1 MTLHP
6 LLRRLVSAVIPAV
19 VPAVLCLLAAI
30 VATWPLLPSLAR
42 ALPLGTEHE
51 ATVPVF
57 NLWTLWWDAD
67 RVPHG
72 LLGLWNAPIFHP
84 LEGTF
89 TFSEPM
95 ILQGVA
101 LSPLW
106 WLGAP
111 PAAIYNLAI
120 LCTLACNGL
129 ATRSLARA
137 LGAPRGAALLAA
149 LAGVTLP
156 YTAKVLGVLPVLPLF
171 GTIWALAA
179 LVRFG
184 EKGGWRP
191 AALAVLS
198 FAAQFLAGEQMAL
211 LSLPFLLLAGLVAL
225 AEQKFRVRS
234 IATLGALAILGALVL
249 APVAGTVSSFHE
261 KYGFTRSEEIVAALS
276 AQPRDFTTRPS
287 SSRFAF
293 PPREDSY
300 VGDTGG
306 LFPGFLL
313 LGLGAAGAW
322 LGWYQGERQKE
333 RRLWILFLLA
343 CAVGGGLLALGL
355 NLKIGDWRPFASLR
369 DVVPGLRTL
378 RSPFR
383 AVAISQAVLAALAAL
398 ALARLASWRGKTGQT
413 LALALGVLAA
423 TENLASP
430 GVLAPT
436 PATPRTAWTTWLR
449 QQPGKLIV
457 AHVPLPA
464 GLHVSDYEMEA
475 WRMFAQIDHHRP
487 LLNGYSGY
495 FPTGYGTFQMDM
507 DQNFPSDRLLCMMAL
522 GMGVNTLVLDR
533 PYLEE
538 RRALFESESLQGF
551 FSPGYSDDK
560 VVIVHLSPPP
570 EACGAAP
577 TDPGI

>member
-1 MTLHP
+1 MTHHR
-6 LLRRLVSAVIPAV
+6 LLDRLVP
-19 VPAVLCLLAAI
+19 PVLCLLAAI
-30 VATWPLLPSLAR
+30 VATWPLLPAIAS

-51 ATVPVF
+51 ATVPLF

-72 LLGLWNAPIFHP
+72 FLGLWNAPIFHP

-95 ILQGVA
+95 LLQGVT

-106 WLGAP
+106 WMGAR

-120 LCTLACNGL
+120 LWTLVCNGL

-137 LGAPRGAALLAA
+137 LSVPRGAALLAA

-179 LVRFG
+179 LIRFG
-184 EKGGWRP
+184 EQGGWRP

-211 LSLPFLLLAGLVAL
+211 LSLPFLILAGLVAL
-225 AEQKFRVRS
+225 TEQRFRARP

-249 APVAGTVSSFHE
+249 SPIAGTVSSFHE

-276 AQPRDFTTRPS
+276 AQARDFTTRPS
-287 SSRFAF
+287 SSRLAF
-293 PPREDSY
+293 PPRENSY

-322 LGWYQGERQKE
+322 LGWRQGE
-333 RRLWILFLLA
+333 RRLWIVFLLV

-355 NLKIGDWRPFASLR
+355 NLRIGDWRPFASLR
-369 DVVPGLRTL
+369 EVVPGLRTL

-398 ALARLASWRGKTGQT
+398 ALARLASWRGSTGRI

-423 TENLASP
+423 AENLASP
-430 GVLAPT
+430 GVLVPT
-436 PATPRTAWTTWLR
+436 PATPRTAWTSWLR
-449 QQPGKLIV
+449 EQPGKLIV
-457 AHVPLPA
+457 AHVPLPR
-464 GLHVSDYEMEA
+464 GLHVSDYEVEA

-495 FPTGYGTFQMDM
+495 FPSGYGTFQVDM
-507 DQNFPSDRLLCMMAL
+507 DQNFPSDRLLCMMAF

-538 RRALFESESLQGF
+538 RRALFESVSLRGF
-551 FSPGYSDDK
+551 FRPGYSDPG
-560 VVIVHLSPPP
+560 VVIVRLSPPP
-570 EACGAAP
+570 AACGIP
-577 TDPGI
+577 PS

>member
-1 MTLHP
+1 MTVPRLHRLAP
-6 LLRRLVSAVIPAV
+6 LVF
-19 VPAVLCLLAAI
+19 CLLAAI
-30 VATWPLLPSLAR
+30 AATWPLLPSISS

-51 ATVPVF
+51 ATVPLF

-72 LLGLWNAPIFHP
+72 FQGLWKAPIFHP

-89 TFSEPM
+89 TFSEPLL
-95 ILQGVA
+95 LQGAV

-106 WLGAP
+106 WMGAP

-120 LCTLACNGL
+120 LFTLVCNGL

-137 LGAPRGAALLAA
+137 LGAPPGAALLAA

-184 EKGGWRP
+184 KEGGWRP

-198 FAAQFLAGEQMAL
+198 FAVQFLTGQQMAL
-211 LSLPFLLLAGLVAL
+211 LSLPFLLLAGLTAL
-225 AEQKFRVRS
+225 AEQRFRARS
-234 IATLGALAILGALVL
+234 TATLGALAVLGALVL
-249 APVAGTVSSFHE
+249 SPIAGTVSSFHE
-261 KYGFTRSEEIVAALS
+261 KYEFKRSEEVVAALS
-276 AQPRDFTTRPS
+276 AQARDFTTRPS
-287 SSRFAF
+287 SSRLAF
-293 PPREDSY
+293 PPREDTY
-300 VGDTGG
+300 AGDTGG

-322 LGWYQGERQKE
+322 LGWRQGE
-333 RRLWILFLLA
+333 RRLWIACLLVCVA
-343 CAVGGGLLALGL
+343 GGGLLALGL
-355 NLKIGDWRPFASLR
+355 NLQIGDWRPFATLR
-369 DVVPGLRTL
+369 EAVPGFRTL

-383 AVAISQAVLAALAAL
+383 AAAISQAALAALAAL
-398 ALARLASWRGKTGQT
+398 ALAHLASWRGRAGRI

-430 GVLAPT
+430 GVLVTT
-436 PATPRTAWTTWLR
+436 PATPRTAWTSWLR
-449 QQPGKLIV
+449 EQPGNLIV
-457 AHVPLPA
+457 AHVPLPR
-464 GLHVSDYEMEA
+464 GLHVSDYEMDT
-475 WRMFAQIDHHRP
+475 WRMFAQIDHQRP

-495 FPTGYGTFQMDM
+495 FPSGYGTFQVDM
-507 DQNFPSDRLLCMMAL
+507 DQNFPSERLLCMMAF
-522 GMGVNTLVLDR
+522 GFGVNTLILDR

-538 RRALFESESLQGF
+538 RRALFESDSLRGF
-551 FSPGYSDDK
+551 FGPGYSDPK
-560 VVIVHLSPPP
+560 VVIVRLSPPP
-570 EACGAAP
+570 EACNAP
-577 TDPGI
+577 PA

>member
-6 LLRRLVSAVIPAV
+6 WLRRLGPL
-19 VPAVLCLLAAI
+19 VLCLLAA
-30 VATWPLLPSLAR
+30 VAATWPLLPSIAGV
-42 ALPLGTEHE
+42 LPLGTEHE
-51 ATVPVF
+51 ATVPLF

-72 LLGLWNAPIFHP
+72 FAGLWTAPIFHP
-84 LEGTF
+84 MEGTF
-89 TFSEPM
+89 TFSEPLL
-95 ILQGVA
+95 LQGVA

-106 WLGAP
+106 WMGAP

-120 LCTLACNGL
+120 LGTLVCNGL

-211 LSLPFLLLAGLVAL
+211 LSLPFLLLAGLTAV
-225 AEQKFRVRS
+225 AEQRFRARA
-234 IATLGALAILGALVL
+234 IAALGALAILGAIVL
-249 APVAGTVSSFHE
+249 APIARTVSSFHE
-261 KYGFTRSEEIVAALS
+261 KYGLTRSEEVVAALS
-276 AQPRDFTTRPS
+276 AQPGDFATRPA
-287 SSRFAF
+287 SSRLAF

-300 VGDTGG
+300 QGDTGG

-322 LGWYQGERQKE
+322 LGWRQGE
-333 RRLWILFLLA
+333 RRLWIGCLLV
-343 CAVGGGLLALGL
+343 CAAGGGLLALGL
-355 NLKIGDWRPFASLR
+355 HLRIGDWRPFASLR
-369 DVVPGLRTL
+369 EVVPGLRTL

-398 ALARLASWRGKTGQT
+398 ALARLASWRGNTGRI

-423 TENLASP
+423 IENLASP
-430 GVLAPT
+430 GVLVPT
-436 PATPRTAWTTWLR
+436 PATPRTAWTSWLR
-449 QQPGKLIV
+449 KQPGKLIV
-457 AHVPLPA
+457 AHVPLPR
-464 GLHVSDYEMEA
+464 GLHVSDYEVET

-495 FPTGYGTFQMDM
+495 FPSGYGTFQVDM
-507 DQNFPSDRLLCMMAL
+507 DQNFPSDRLLCMMAF
-522 GMGVNTLVLDR
+522 GMGVNTLILDR

-538 RRALFESESLQGF
+538 RRALFESDSLRGF
-551 FSPGYSDDK
+551 FSPGYGDDPK
-560 VVIVHLSPPP
+560 VMIVRLNPPP
-570 EACGAAP
+570 EACGAP
-577 TDPGI
+577 PS

>member
-6 LLRRLVSAVIPAV
+6 ALRRLVPF
-19 VPAVLCLLAAI
+19 VLCLLAAI
-30 VATWPLLPSLAR
+30 AATWPLLPSIAS

-51 ATVPVF
+51 ATVPLF

-72 LLGLWNAPIFHP
+72 LAGLWNAPIFHP
-84 LEGTF
+84 IEGTF
-89 TFSEPM
+89 TFSEPLL
-95 ILQGVA
+95 LQGVT

-106 WLGAP
+106 WMGMP

-120 LCTLACNGL
+120 LGTLICNGL
-129 ATRSLARA
+129 ATGSLARA
-137 LGAPRGAALLAA
+137 LGSPRGAALLAA

-225 AEQKFRVRS
+225 AEQRFRARS

-249 APVAGTVSSFHE
+249 SPIARTVSSFHE
-261 KYGFTRSEEIVAALS
+261 KYGFTRSEEVVAALS
-276 AQPRDFTTRPS
+276 ARGRDFTTRPG
-287 SSRFAF
+287 SSRLAF

-300 VGDTGG
+300 AGDTGG
-306 LFPGFLL
+306 LFPGLLL
-313 LGLGAAGAW
+313 LGLGVAGAW
-322 LGWYQGERQKE
+322 LGWRRGE
-333 RRLWILFLLA
+333 RRLWIACLLV
-343 CAVGGGLLALGL
+343 CAAGGGLLALGL
-355 NLKIGDWRPFASLR
+355 NLRIGDWRPFAGLR
-369 DVVPGLRTL
+369 EVVPGLRTL

-398 ALARLASWRGKTGQT
+398 ALARLASWRGSTGRI
-413 LALALGVLAA
+413 LALVLGALAA

-430 GVLAPT
+430 GVLVPT
-436 PATPRTAWTTWLR
+436 PATPRTAWTSWLR
-449 QQPGKLIV
+449 EQPGKLIV
-457 AHVPLPA
+457 AHVPLPR
-464 GLHVSDYEMEA
+464 GLHVSDYEVEA

-487 LLNGYSGY
+487 LHNGYSGY
-495 FPTGYGTFQMDM
+495 FPSGYGTYQMDM
-507 DQNFPSDRLLCMMAL
+507 DANFPSDRLLCMMAF

-538 RRALFESESLQGF
+538 RRALFESYSLQGF
-551 FSPGYSDDK
+551 FGPGYSDSR
-560 VVIVHLSPPP
+560 VVIVRLRPPP
-570 EACGAAP
+570 EACGIP
-577 TDPGI
+577 SW

>member
-1 MTLHP
+1 MTHHR
-6 LLRRLVSAVIPAV
+6 LLDRLVP
-19 VPAVLCLLAAI
+19 PVLCLLAAI
-30 VATWPLLPSLAR
+30 VATWPLLPSIAS

-51 ATVPVF
+51 ATVPLF
-57 NLWTLWWDAD
+57 NLWSLWWDAD

-95 ILQGVA
+95 LLQGIA

-106 WLGAP
+106 WLGVP

-120 LCTLACNGL
+120 LLTLALNGL

-137 LGAPRGAALLAA
+137 LGAPRGAALLVA

-179 LVRFG
+179 LIRFG
-184 EKGGWRP
+184 EEGGWRP

-198 FAAQFLAGEQMAL
+198 FAAQFLTGEQMAL
-211 LSLPFLLLAGLVAL
+211 LSFPFLLLAGLVAL
-225 AEQKFRVRS
+225 AEQRFRTRP

-249 APVAGTVSSFHE
+249 SPIARTASSFHE
-261 KYGFTRSEEIVAALS
+261 KYGFTRSEEVVAALS
-276 AQPRDFTTRPS
+276 AQPQDFTTRPA
-287 SSRFAF
+287 SSRIAF

-313 LGLGAAGAW
+313 LGLGVAGAW
-322 LGWYQGERQKE
+322 LGWRQGE
-333 RRLWILFLLA
+333 RRLWIVCLLA
-343 CAVGGGLLALGL
+343 CVAVGGLLALGL
-355 NLKIGDWRPFASLR
+355 NLRIGDWRPFASLR
-369 DVVPGLRTL
+369 EVVPGFRTL

-398 ALARLASWRGKTGQT
+398 ALARLASWRGNAGRI

-430 GVLAPT
+430 GVLAPV
-436 PATPRTAWTTWLR
+436 PATPRTAWTSWLR
-449 QQPGKLIV
+449 EQPGKLTV
-457 AHVPLPA
+457 AHVPLPR
-464 GLHVSDYEMEA
+464 GLHVSDYEVET

-495 FPTGYGTFQMDM
+495 FPSGYGTFQVDM
-507 DQNFPSDRLLCMMAL
+507 DQNFPSDRLLCMMAF

-538 RRALFESESLQGF
+538 RRALFESDSLRGF
-551 FSPGYSDDK
+551 FRPGYSDPG
-560 VVIVHLSPPP
+560 VVIVRLSPPP
-570 EACGAAP
+570 AACGVP
-577 TDPGI
+577 PS

>member
-1 MTLHP
+1 MTFDRLPH
-6 LLRRLVSAVIPAV
+6 RLVPF
-19 VPAVLCLLAAI
+19 VLCLLAAI
-30 VATWPLLPSLAR
+30 VATWPLLPSIAG

-51 ATVPVF
+51 ATVPLF
-57 NLWTLWWDAD
+57 NLWSLWWDAD

-72 LLGLWNAPIFHP
+72 FRGLWNAPIFNP

-95 ILQGVA
+95 LLQGVT

-106 WLGAP
+106 WTGAP

-120 LCTLACNGL
+120 LFTLACNGL

-184 EKGGWRP
+184 KEGGWRP

-198 FAAQFLAGEQMAL
+198 FAAQFLAGQQMAL

-225 AEQKFRVRS
+225 AEQRFRARS

-249 APVAGTVSSFHE
+249 SPIVRTVSSFHE
-261 KYGFTRSEEIVAALS
+261 KYGFTRSEQVVAALS

-287 SSRFAF
+287 SSRLAF
-293 PPREDSY
+293 PPRENSY
-300 VGDTGG
+300 AGDTGG

-322 LGWYQGERQKE
+322 LGWRQGE
-333 RRLWILFLLA
+333 RRLWIVCLLA
-343 CAVGGGLLALGL
+343 CAAGGGLLALGL
-355 NLKIGDWRPFASLR
+355 NLRIGDWRPFASLR
-369 DVVPGLRTL
+369 EVVPGLRTL

-398 ALARLASWRGKTGQT
+398 ALARLASWRGQAGRI

-423 TENLASP
+423 AENLASP
-430 GVLAPT
+430 GVLVPT
-436 PATPRTAWTTWLR
+436 PASPRTAWTSWLR
-449 QQPGKLIV
+449 EQPGKLKV
-457 AHVPLPA
+457 AHVPLPR
-464 GLHVSDYEMEA
+464 GLHVSDYEVET

-495 FPTGYGTFQMDM
+495 FPSGYGMFQGDM
-507 DQNFPSDRLLCMMAL
+507 DQNFPSDRLLCMMA
-522 GMGVNTLVLDR
+522 GMGVNTLILDR

-538 RRALFESESLQGF
+538 RRALFESDSLRGF
-551 FSPGYSDDK
+551 FGRGYSDPG
-560 VVIVHLSPPP
+560 VVIVRLSPPP
-570 EACGAAP
+570 GACGAP
-577 TDPGI
+577 PS

>member
-1 MTLHP
+1 MILHR
-6 LLRRLVSAVIPAV
+6 LLRGLVPS
-19 VPAVLCLLAAI
+19 VLCLLAAI
-30 VATWPLLPSLAR
+30 VATWPLLPSIAG

-51 ATVPVF
+51 ATVPLF
-57 NLWTLWWDAD
+57 NLWSLWWDAD

-72 LLGLWNAPIFHP
+72 FLGLWNAPIFHP

-95 ILQGVA
+95 LLQGVT

-106 WLGAP
+106 WMGAP

-120 LCTLACNGL
+120 LLTLVCNGL

-211 LSLPFLLLAGLVAL
+211 LGLPFLLLAGLVAL
-225 AEQKFRVRS
+225 AEQRFRVRP

-249 APVAGTVSSFHE
+249 SPIARTASSFHE
-261 KYGFTRSEEIVAALS
+261 KYGFSRSEEVVAALS

-287 SSRFAF
+287 SSRLAF

-300 VGDTGG
+300 LGDTGG

-313 LGLGAAGAW
+313 LGLGMAGAW
-322 LGWYQGERQKE
+322 LGWRRGE
-333 RRLWILFLLA
+333 RRLWIVCLLV
-343 CAVGGGLLALGL
+343 CAAGGGLLALGL
-355 NLKIGDWRPFASLR
+355 NLRIGDWRPFASLR
-369 DVVPGLRTL
+369 EVVPGLRTL

-383 AVAISQAVLAALAAL
+383 AVAISQAMLAALAAL
-398 ALARLASWRGKTGQT
+398 ALARLASWRGNAGRI
-413 LALALGVLAA
+413 LALVLGVLAA
-423 TENLASP
+423 AENLASP
-430 GVLAPT
+430 GVLVPT
-436 PATPRTAWTTWLR
+436 PATPRTAWTRWLR
-449 QQPGKLIV
+449 EQPGKLIV
-457 AHVPLPA
+457 AHVPLPR
-464 GLHVSDYEMEA
+464 GLHVSDYEVET

-495 FPTGYGTFQMDM
+495 FPSGYGTFQMDM
-507 DQNFPSDRLLCMMAL
+507 DQNFPSDRLLCMMAF
-522 GMGVNTLVLDR
+522 GMGVNTLILDR

-538 RRALFESESLQGF
+538 RRDLFESDSFQGF
-551 FSPGYSDDK
+551 FGPGYSDPE
-560 VVIVHLSPPP
+560 VVIVRLHPPP
-570 EACGAAP
+570 EACGAP
-577 TDPGI
+577 PS

>member
-1 MTLHP
+1 MTLDR
-6 LLRRLVSAVIPAV
+6 LLRSLVPF
-19 VPAVLCLLAAI
+19 VLCLLVAI
-30 VATWPLLPSLAR
+30 VATWPLLPSIAS

-51 ATVPVF
+51 ATVPLF
-57 NLWTLWWDAD
+57 NLWSLWWDAD

-72 LLGLWNAPIFHP
+72 FAGLWNAPIFHP

-95 ILQGVA
+95 LLLGVTF
-101 LSPLW
+101 SPLW
-106 WLGAP
+106 WMGTP

-120 LCTLACNGL
+120 LCILACNGL

-137 LGAPRGAALLAA
+137 LGAPSGAALLAA

-184 EKGGWRP
+184 KEGGWRF

-198 FAAQFLAGEQMAL
+198 FAAQFLAGQQMAL
-211 LSLPFLLLAGLVAL
+211 LSVPFLLLAGLAAL
-225 AEQKFRVRS
+225 AEQRFRVRS

-249 APVAGTVSSFHE
+249 SPIARTVSSFHE

-276 AQPRDFTTRPS
+276 AQARDFTTRPS
-287 SSRFAF
+287 SSRLAF
-293 PPREDSY
+293 PPREDSTA
-300 VGDTGG
+300 GDTGG

-313 LGLGAAGAW
+313 LGLAAAGAW
-322 LGWYQGERQKE
+322 LGWRQGE
-333 RRLWILFLLA
+333 RRLWIVCLLGCVA
-343 CAVGGGLLALGL
+343 MGGLLALGL

-369 DVVPGLRTL
+369 EVVPGLSTL

-398 ALARLASWRGKTGQT
+398 ALARLASWRGKTGRI

-430 GVLAPT
+430 GVLVPT
-436 PATPRTAWTTWLR
+436 PATPRTAWTSWLR
-449 QQPGKLIV
+449 EQPGKLIV
-457 AHVPLPA
+457 AHVPLPP
-464 GLHVSDYEMEA
+464 GLHVSDYEVET
-475 WRMFAQIDHHRP
+475 WRMFAQIDHHRT

-495 FPTGYGTFQMDM
+495 FPSGYGTFQVDM
-507 DQNFPSDRLLCMMAL
+507 DQNFPSERLLCMMAFGL
-522 GMGVNTLVLDR
+522 GVNTLVLDR
-533 PYLEE
+533 PYLEQ
-538 RRALFESESLQGF
+538 RRALFESDSLRGF
-551 FSPGYSDDK
+551 FYPGYSDPR
-560 VVIVHLSPPP
+560 VVIVRLSPPP
-570 EACGAAP
+570 EACGVP
-577 TDPGI
+577 PS